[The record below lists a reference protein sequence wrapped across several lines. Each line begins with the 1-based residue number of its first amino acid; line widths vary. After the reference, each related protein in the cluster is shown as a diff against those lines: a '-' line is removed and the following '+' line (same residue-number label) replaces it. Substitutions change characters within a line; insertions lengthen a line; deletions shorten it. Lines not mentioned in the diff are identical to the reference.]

1 MSSPGDR
8 VLDKAFRESN
18 AFRDDS
24 AFRDD
29 NGFRY
34 SPGPM
39 HQAGESGGV
48 QGGVHDMGPL
58 ARRLA

>member
-8 VLDKAFRESN
+8 GLDKAFRENKAFRDN
-18 AFRDDS
+18 AFRDNN
-24 AFRDD
+24 A
-29 NGFRY
+29 FRY